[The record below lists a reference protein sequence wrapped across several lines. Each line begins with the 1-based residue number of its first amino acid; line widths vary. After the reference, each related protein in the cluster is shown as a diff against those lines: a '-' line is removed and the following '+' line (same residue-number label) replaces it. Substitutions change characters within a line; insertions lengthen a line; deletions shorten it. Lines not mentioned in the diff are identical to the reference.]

1 LDYKVGDRVV
11 IIKNFDVAYKGFAG
25 KIVSNDEDDV
35 RFYGI
40 EFDAFMDGHN
50 CDRKARDGFGY
61 YVDVDYFELEEQPLV
76 HTIKIE
82 QNGSEYF
89 GYAYITGKKIHR
101 DEDNHKVIY
110 VDGIKIE
117 FDEVCEVIN

>member
-1 LDYKVGDRVV
+1 MEFKVGDRVV
-11 IIKNFDVAYKGFAG
+11 INRNFEEARKGFAG
-25 KIVSNDEDDV
+25 KIVHIDQDD
-35 RFYGI
+35 FYGI

-50 CDRKARDGFGY
+50 CDNHARDGFGY

-82 QNGSEYF
+82 QNGNEYF
-89 GYAYITGKKIHR
+89 GYAYITGKKINR
-101 DEDNHKVIY
+101 DEDNHKIVY

-117 FDEVCEVIN
+117 FDEVCEIIN